1 MSPVGLPLFGAGPP
15 GGPLRTEHEPTTLAH
30 EPTALDGQR
39 DAMTA
44 YPLFAKLVVAGDAK
58 LLVKDPWQQN
68 NMKLHHKRH
77 YFISPAHKVWV
88 GGHGSMAR

>member
-1 MSPVGLPLFGAGPP
+1 
-15 GGPLRTEHEPTTLAH
+15 
-30 EPTALDGQR
+30 
-39 DAMTA
+39 MTA